1 MRELEKSELDGKDPK
16 CLRVKLH
23 KYIGESCRTSY
34 ERGTEHWRDA
44 MDLNEG
50 SHMMK
55 HYLQYHEGESLESM
69 DFNMRVIRY
78 NKTAFARQIQEAV
91 EIQTNIL

>member
-1 MRELEKSELDGKDPK
+1 
-16 CLRVKLH
+16 
-23 KYIGESCRTSY
+23 
-34 ERGTEHWRDA
+34 

-50 SHMMK
+50 SHMLK
-55 HYLQYHEGESLESM
+55 HNLQYHEGESLESM

-91 EIQTNIL
+91 EIQTNRLSHFILNSRSEFNRCAIPLLSLKLGDRE